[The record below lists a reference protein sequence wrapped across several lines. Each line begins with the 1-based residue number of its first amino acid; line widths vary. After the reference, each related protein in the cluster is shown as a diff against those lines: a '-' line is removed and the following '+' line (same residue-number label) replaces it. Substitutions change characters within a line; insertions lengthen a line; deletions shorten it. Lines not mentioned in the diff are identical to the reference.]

1 MHQVSS
7 KSSFTTSDFLFKTQ
21 FHPFLGANGQMPFSA
36 PAKQGFILF
45 PSMQWRDQSMSSY
58 LDDKIFHSALPVLG
72 KSRNCSFTF
81 ELNRSSKSFGKVFN
95 DNWQLRIIPPQKMA
109 ANNQVLVL
117 VS

>member
-58 LDDKIFHSALPVLG
+58 LDDKMFSLG
-72 KSRNCSFTF
+72 
-81 ELNRSSKSFGKVFN
+81 
-95 DNWQLRIIPPQKMA
+95 PPCPG
-109 ANNQVLVL
+109 QV
-117 VS
+117 